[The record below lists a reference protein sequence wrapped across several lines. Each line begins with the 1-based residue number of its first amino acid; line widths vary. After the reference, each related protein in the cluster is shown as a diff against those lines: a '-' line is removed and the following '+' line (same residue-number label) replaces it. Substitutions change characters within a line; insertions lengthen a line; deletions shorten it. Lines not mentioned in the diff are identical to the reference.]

1 MLPSAA
7 PLTGPPVT
15 TMPAVQGAGLPLDA
29 NAGDTLISLSLTTL
43 SVTAER
49 KMPLRAPVAFA
60 QGPPLLAYEPG
71 SILLSE
77 IVRSLTAATA
87 TIPLLDQFAMRLLVT
102 RTCASMG

>member
-1 MLPSAA
+1 MFPSAA

-43 SVTAER
+43 SVTADS

-60 QGPPLLAYEPG
+60 QGPPLAAYEPG

-77 IVRSLTAATA
+77 IVRSLMATA
-87 TIPLLDQFAMRLLVT
+87 MIPLLDQFAMRLLVT